1 MMKKIRRSRAAMV
14 GICCALVGAAAVPV
28 YSLATVSGPVGDGP
42 MVFQSGA
49 SSVTYQGATNVG
61 SLPATSFKQ
70 TWTRVGDVVHMTGVI
85 PVQAAAANTDTQI
98 YIPLPPEVDTAF
110 ATHFD
115 CEGTGDTTPPNDSA
129 MADVQ
134 AAVTTG
140 HTHQCLAYYRAS
152 TTALVYV
159 FYNLSYRIQS

>member
-1 MMKKIRRSRAAMV
+1 MWKKLRRSRSAMI
-14 GICCALVGAAAVPV
+14 GICCALVGAAAVPIV
-28 YSLATVSGPVGDGP
+28 SFATVSGPVGDGP
-42 MVFQSGA
+42 MVMQSG
-49 SSVTYQGATNVG
+49 STSVTYQPATNVA

-70 TWTRVGDVVHMTGVI
+70 IWTRVGDVVHMTGVI

-110 ATHFD
+110 PTHFD
-115 CEGTGDTTPPNDSA
+115 CEGTAVATPPNDS

-134 AAVTTG
+134 AAVATG

-159 FYNLSYRIQS
+159 FYDMSYRIQS